1 MWEGNFYRPE
11 TKVGTRQCFYTFV
24 SFCSRGGGLYP
35 RGGLHQGGEGGCASG
50 GAASRGGLLPVGV
63 CIWGVG
69 SASKGLG
76 RQLPPYRIL
85 WDTVN
90 EQVVCILLECILVFM
105 HVCLFIGEVVS
116 EPPRTNPTQTRAP
129 HPPGPYPLEPYPQG
143 PDITPHLP
151 EPQKRVARI
160 ILECFLV
167 SICTEKLIGEK
178 LEATEVSQSEIGQK
192 QKLRVVLDKINR
204 ILNLPPHWSH
214 AKWSVDSKLPLIV
227 NNDLNCFLVKTYSSV
242 LQDLHLGS
250 NFHFICSCTSW
261 AN

>member
-1 MWEGNFYRPE
+1 MFLHLCVILFTGR
-11 TKVGTRQCFYTFV
+11 GSV
-24 SFCSRGGGLYP
+24 SK
-35 RGGLHQGGEGGCASG
+35 GGLHQGGGG
-50 GAASRGGLLPVGV
+50 RLHLERGLLPVGV
-63 CIWGVG
+63 CIWGIG

-76 RQLPPYRIL
+76 RQLPPSPIGYYGIQ
-85 WDTVN
+85 
-90 EQVVCILLECILVFM
+90 QVVCILLECILVFM
-105 HVCLFIGEVVS
+105 HVCLFIGEVVP
-116 EPPRTNPTQTRAP
+116 EPPRTK
-129 HPPGPYPLEPYPQG
+129 HPPDQSPPSPGAIPPGTIPPRDQKS
-143 PDITPHLP
+143 PPP

-214 AKWSVDSKLPLIV
+214 AKWSVDSKLII